1 MSIPK
6 LGGDRPLGERPGG
19 DRPGQDRPFSD
30 KPGDKTRDKIR
41 NVLGKASVN
50 TGLGKLPPQ
59 AIDLEEA
66 VLGALMLEKDALTT
80 VIEILQ
86 VESFYREPHQKIY
99 EAILM
104 LFDNS
109 EPVDILTVT
118 NQLRK
123 NGTLDFAGGP
133 FFVSGLTQRVNSA
146 ANVEYHARIV
156 SEKAIKRHLIGIA
169 SEIERE
175 AYEDTTDTFALLDRV
190 EQEIFNVSE
199 VNIRKN
205 YADMRSMMREAI
217 TELEA
222 KKQHKDGL
230 TGVPTGFTNLD
241 RLTSGWQKSDLVI
254 IAARPA
260 MGKCLGKG
268 TKVVMYDGSLKK
280 VEDVRVG
287 DQLMG
292 DDSTPRRVLSLARGR
307 ERMYWVRQNRGI
319 DYRVNESH
327 ILSLKRSPSG
337 YCRTEGPHNN
347 GDVLNISVRDYLSKA
362 PKFKTKY
369 KGYKVAVEFDEKPL
383 PVDPYF
389 IGLWLGDGDRNSPR
403 ITTKDPEVV
412 NYLRAYAECLSQEGR
427 LATVSTYDYQD
438 RCNQSG
444 GDPHAITKG
453 FQGGVL
459 SFSLKEELRKLDL
472 LGNKHIPADY
482 LINTTS
488 RRLTLLAGL
497 IDSDGHYLRQSNGY
511 EITQKNQRLARQ
523 IKYLCDSLGFRTS
536 LRKKKA
542 VITAIGYESE
552 VYRVRI
558 YGDVYRIPV
567 RIVRKKALPW
577 KNQINWQVTGISVEY
592 DKVDDYYGFEIDG
605 NHLFLLEDMTVTHNT
620 AFVLSALRNA
630 AVDFKHSVAIFSLE
644 MSSIQLVNRL
654 ISAEAELES
663 EKIKRGSLREDEWQQ
678 LYAKTSR
685 LTEAPIFIDDTP
697 ALSIRELRSKCRRL
711 KAQHNIEL
719 IIIDYLQLMTGDAS
733 RTGGGNREQEIASIS
748 RALKNIAKELEVPVI
763 ALSQLSRA
771 VETRGGDKRPQLSD
785 LRESGCLTGD
795 ALVFDAQSGEQ
806 VPIAE
811 LVQRQEE
818 GLLSGFRTLATDSQW
833 KLGEQTVSNA
843 FYSGKK
849 EVFELVTRSGRSI
862 KASANHPF
870 LKLSGWTRLDELK
883 VGDKLAVPRVLSTSL
898 PTNPMSED
906 ELILLAHLL
915 GDGCIL
921 PRQPYHYTSADP
933 TNVAVVQDTAQR
945 LFSIEGKTVRQ
956 KNWEHYYLK
965 CPYHLTHGKK
975 HPITHWYES
984 LGLDRVRSYKKR
996 IPNSVF
1002 QSDEQH
1008 IALFLHHLWATDG
1021 NISNHQTKYGKPQ
1034 VSIYYAS
1041 SSRQLAQ
1048 QVQHLLLRLG
1058 ILSTV
1063 REQTSAEYRSMY
1075 HVQVYGR
1082 NEQLKFLE
1090 QVGCYGQRGLII
1102 PQLIEQLRAV
1112 DSNPNFDVV
1121 PQEAWDM
1128 FIRQYLAASSLT
1140 QRSFAKAL
1148 DMQYCGTALYKN
1160 GISRARMQRIYQA
1173 LPLAA
1178 LKHLAESDVLWDE
1191 IVAIRPLGVQ
1201 DVYDITVDKAHN
1213 FVAND
1218 FVTHNSIEQ
1227 DADMVM
1233 FLYRPEYYGLTEDSE
1248 GQPVQGVGEIIIS
1261 KHRNGALDTVQLKFI
1276 GKFTKF
1282 TNLHEVTPG
1291 DNYGSSLQSA
1301 SMDDAFKDPGI
1312 VTFASKAN
1320 DRPNNPEEDGSRPDG
1335 SESGSLP
1342 EDEAPF

>member
-6 LGGDRPLGERPGG
+6 LGGDRPGGERPLGE
-19 DRPGQDRPFSD
+19 RPFSD

-41 NVLGKASVN
+41 SVLGKASAN

-59 AIDLEEA
+59 AVDLEEA

-307 ERMYWVRQNRGI
+307 ERMYWVRQNRGM

-327 ILSLKRSPSG
+327 ILSLRRS
-337 YCRTEGPHNN
+337 RTEGPHTN
-347 GDVLNISVRDYLSKA
+347 GDMLNISVRDYLSKT
-362 PKFKTKY
+362 PTFKNNY
-369 KGYKVAVEFDEKPL
+369 KGYKVAVEFDEKPV

-389 IGLWLGDGDRNSPR
+389 VGLWLSDELLSNSSFRNFAQPSVAKYLPPWIRESPA
-403 ITTKDPEVV
+403 TKAEIPTAIAADNHVYTKNGIPPT
-412 NYLRAYAECLSQEGR
+412 YLY
-427 LATVSTYDYQD
+427 
-438 RCNQSG
+438 
-444 GDPHAITKG
+444 
-453 FQGGVL
+453 
-459 SFSLKEELRKLDL
+459 
-472 LGNKHIPADY
+472 
-482 LINTTS
+482 NTTS
-488 RRLTLLAGL
+488 QRLALLAGF
-497 IDSDGHYLRQSNGY
+497 IDSDGHYLQQSNGY
-511 EITQKNQRLARQ
+511 EITQKNQRLAHQ
-523 IKYLCDSLGFRTS
+523 IKYLCDSLNFRTS

-542 VITAIGYESE
+542 VTSAIGYESE
-552 VYRVRI
+552 VYRIRI
-558 YGDVYRIPV
+558 YGDVHRIPV
-567 RIVRKKALPW
+567 RIPRKKALPW
-577 KNQINWQVTGISVEY
+577 KNRIKRNAARWQVTGITVEY
-592 DKVDDYYGFEIDG
+592 DKIDDYYGFEIDG

-811 LVQRQEE
+811 LVQRKAVGQ
-818 GLLSGFRTLATDSQW
+818 LDGFRAMATDSHW
-833 KLGEQTVSNA
+833 KLSGHPVSNA

-849 EVFELVTRSGRSI
+849 EVFELTTRSGRSI

-870 LKLSGWTRLDELK
+870 LKLFGWTRLDELK
-883 VGDKLAVPRVLSTSL
+883 VGDKLAVPRVLSTSS
-898 PTNPMSED
+898 PTNPMSKD
-906 ELILLAHLL
+906 ELVLLAHLL

-921 PRQPYHYTSADP
+921 PRQPYHRAAFRYTSADP

-945 LFSIEGKTVRQ
+945 LFNIEGKTVRQ

-1021 NISNHQTKYGKPQ
+1021 NISNHQTKSGRQ
-1034 VSIYYAS
+1034 QISIYYAS
-1041 SSRQLAQ
+1041 SSQQLAQ

-1063 REQTSAEYRSMY
+1063 REQTSATYRSMY
-1075 HVQVYGR
+1075 HVVVYGR
-1082 NEQLKFLE
+1082 EEQLKFLE
-1090 QVGCYGQRGLII
+1090 QVGCYGQRGQIV
-1102 PQLIEQLRAV
+1102 PQLIEHLSSV

-1121 PQEAWDM
+1121 PQEAWELY
-1128 FIRQYLAASSLT
+1128 IRQYLAASSMT

-1148 DMQYCGTALYKN
+1148 DTQYCGAALYKN
-1160 GISRARMQRIYQA
+1160 GISRARMQRIYQT
-1173 LPLAA
+1173 LPLAT

-1191 IVAIRPLGVQ
+1191 IVSIRPLGVQ

-1335 SESGSLP
+1335 SERGSLP

>member
-1 MSIPK
+1 MIVGGPSDIFRSLADRLVRKSTYRMSIPK
-6 LGGDRPLGERPGG
+6 LGGERPGQE
-19 DRPGQDRPFSD
+19 RPYSD

-86 VESFYREPHQKIY
+86 IESFYREPNQKIY

-123 NGTLDFAGGP
+123 NGTLEFAGGP
-133 FFVSGLTQRVNSA
+133 FYISGLTQRVNSA

-175 AYEDTTDTFALLDRV
+175 AYEDTTDTFALLDKV
-190 EQEIFNVSE
+190 EQDIFNVSE

-268 TKVVMYDGSLKK
+268 TKVVMFDGTLKK

-307 ERMYWVRQNRGI
+307 ERMYWVRQNRGL

-337 YCRTEGPHNN
+337 HCRTEGPHAN

-362 PKFKTKY
+362 PKFRTNY
-369 KGYKVAVEFDEKPL
+369 KGYKVAIEFDEKPV

-389 IGLWLGDGDRNSPR
+389 FGLWLGNELPSDPSFRNFAQRSAAKYPESPATKEEIPDNTLRYPLSKPGAGCYRYFRNDGHGLEAQDCIPS
-403 ITTKDPEVV
+403 
-412 NYLRAYAECLSQEGR
+412 NYLY
-427 LATVSTYDYQD
+427 
-438 RCNQSG
+438 
-444 GDPHAITKG
+444 
-453 FQGGVL
+453 
-459 SFSLKEELRKLDL
+459 
-472 LGNKHIPADY
+472 
-482 LINTTS
+482 NTTAH
-488 RRLTLLAGL
+488 RLSLLAGL
-497 IDSDGHYLRQSNGY
+497 IDSDGHYLQQSNGY
-511 EITQKNQRLARQ
+511 EITQKNQRLAHQ

-542 VITAIGYESE
+542 VITSIGYESE

-558 YGDVYRIPV
+558 YGDVCRIPV
-567 RIVRKKALPW
+567 RISRKKALPW
-577 KNQINWQVTGISVEY
+577 INRINWQVTGITVEY
-592 DKVDDYYGFEIDG
+592 DQVDDYYGFEIDG

-663 EKIKRGSLREDEWQQ
+663 EKIKKGSLREDEWQQ

-785 LRESGCLTGD
+785 LRESG
-795 ALVFDAQSGEQ
+795 
-806 VPIAE
+806 
-811 LVQRQEE
+811 
-818 GLLSGFRTLATDSQW
+818 
-833 KLGEQTVSNA
+833 
-843 FYSGKK
+843 
-849 EVFELVTRSGRSI
+849 
-862 KASANHPF
+862 
-870 LKLSGWTRLDELK
+870 
-883 VGDKLAVPRVLSTSL
+883 
-898 PTNPMSED
+898 
-906 ELILLAHLL
+906 
-915 GDGCIL
+915 
-921 PRQPYHYTSADP
+921 
-933 TNVAVVQDTAQR
+933 
-945 LFSIEGKTVRQ
+945 
-956 KNWEHYYLK
+956 
-965 CPYHLTHGKK
+965 
-975 HPITHWYES
+975 
-984 LGLDRVRSYKKR
+984 
-996 IPNSVF
+996 
-1002 QSDEQH
+1002 
-1008 IALFLHHLWATDG
+1008 
-1021 NISNHQTKYGKPQ
+1021 
-1034 VSIYYAS
+1034 
-1041 SSRQLAQ
+1041 
-1048 QVQHLLLRLG
+1048 
-1058 ILSTV
+1058 
-1063 REQTSAEYRSMY
+1063 
-1075 HVQVYGR
+1075 
-1082 NEQLKFLE
+1082 
-1090 QVGCYGQRGLII
+1090 
-1102 PQLIEQLRAV
+1102 
-1112 DSNPNFDVV
+1112 
-1121 PQEAWDM
+1121 
-1128 FIRQYLAASSLT
+1128 
-1140 QRSFAKAL
+1140 
-1148 DMQYCGTALYKN
+1148 
-1160 GISRARMQRIYQA
+1160 
-1173 LPLAA
+1173 
-1178 LKHLAESDVLWDE
+1178 
-1191 IVAIRPLGVQ
+1191 
-1201 DVYDITVDKAHN
+1201 
-1213 FVAND
+1213 
-1218 FVTHNSIEQ
+1218 SIEQ

-1233 FLYRPEYYGLTEDSE
+1233 FLYRPEYYGLTESE
-1248 GQPVQGVGEIIIS
+1248 DGQPVQGVGEIIIS

-1301 SMDDAFKDPGI
+1301 SMDESFKDPGI

-1320 DRPNNPEEDGSRPDG
+1320 DRPTNPNEGS
-1335 SESGSLP
+1335 P
-1342 EDEAPF
+1342 EPEPPGDEAPF